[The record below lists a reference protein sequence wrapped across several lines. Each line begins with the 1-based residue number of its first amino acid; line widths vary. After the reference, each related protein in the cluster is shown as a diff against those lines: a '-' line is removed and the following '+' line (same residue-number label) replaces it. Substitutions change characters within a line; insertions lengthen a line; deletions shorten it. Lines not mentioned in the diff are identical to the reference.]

1 MARID
6 SDAHVIENERTW
18 EYMEGSDARYKPFT
32 VVPRD
37 GDGSTA
43 YWAIDGRL
51 IARGGNEAA
60 DISKES
66 REMANIQERIK
77 HMDELEVDVQVL
89 FPSLFLRPLTDK
101 PEVEVALCRSYN
113 RWLADI
119 WAQGQNRLRWAAIL
133 PTMSIEASLEEARFA
148 KDHGGCALYTR
159 GIPED
164 RPLTD
169 PYFDAIHTA
178 ACDLD
183 MPVCVH
189 AATPSFH
196 WNDTFDHEIGFAKFK
211 LPVVSTFHSI
221 IADNLNQRFP
231 RLRYGFIEVSAQWVP
246 YALHDLAKR
255 FQKRG
260 QALSKDVMLEHN
272 LYVACQVDDD
282 IPYVLQYAGEDNLV
296 IGSDYGHADTA
307 TELEALAK
315 LAVNG
320 QVASKAINKI
330 LDDNARALYGL

>member
-1 MARID
+1 
-6 SDAHVIENERTW
+6 
-18 EYMEGSDARYKPFT
+18 
-32 VVPRD
+32 
-37 GDGSTA
+37 
-43 YWAIDGRL
+43 
-51 IARGGNEAA
+51 
-60 DISKES
+60 
-66 REMANIQERIK
+66 MANTAARIK

-89 FPSLFLRPLTDK
+89 FPSLFLRPLTRK
-101 PEVEVALCRSYN
+101 PDVEVALCRSYN

-119 WAQGQNRLRWAAIL
+119 WSQGQNRLRWAAIL
-133 PTMSIEASLEEARFA
+133 PMMDIDASIEEAKFA

-159 GIPED
+159 GVPED

-169 PYFDAIHTA
+169 PYFDPIYTA

-183 MPVCVH
+183 VPVCVH

-196 WNDTFDHEIGFAKFK
+196 WDDTFDREIGFAKFK
-211 LPVVSTFHSI
+211 LPVVSTFHSL
-221 IADNLNQRFP
+221 IADRLPERFP
-231 RLRYGFIEVSAQWVP
+231 TLRYGFIEVSAQWVP

-260 QALSKDVMLEHN
+260 RTLSKDIMKEYRM
-272 LYVACQVDDD
+272 YVACQVDDD
-282 IPYVLQYAGEDNLV
+282 IPYVLKYAGEDNLV

-315 LAVNG
+315 LSVDG
-320 QVASKAINKI
+320 QVSSLAINKI